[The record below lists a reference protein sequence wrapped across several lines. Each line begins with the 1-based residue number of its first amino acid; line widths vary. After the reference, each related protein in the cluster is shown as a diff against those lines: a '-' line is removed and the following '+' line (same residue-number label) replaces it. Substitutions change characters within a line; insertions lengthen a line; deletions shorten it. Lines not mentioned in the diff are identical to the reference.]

1 MLLRSDLEALRQE
14 ANYPHLLAA
23 PAAVLAVVTVAFNFL
38 GDGLNDALNPK
49 GQK

>member
-1 MLLRSDLEALRQE
+1 VWT
-14 ANYPHLLAA
+14 NYPHLLAA